1 MSAVIQLL
9 QNALYGTAL
18 ILTAALLRRILAHR
32 LIPEARLVLWALCL
46 FRLLAPAG
54 PESTLSLW
62 GLLGRPRAPA
72 PTQPPLY
79 LPPHG
84 GSPYPYPVPPSAP
97 QVSTP
102 APAGFPW
109 EMALAAVWLGVGL
122 VLAVRY
128 ALSWRRTHRAVKG
141 AAPIPRPDPRYLPL
155 PRCARLR
162 EGAVDGAPLTFGT
175 VRPTVVLIPGLSG
188 AELDCVLA
196 HEGVHARRGDNVWHY
211 GMALALTV
219 YWWNPAVWLMAR
231 LLRRD
236 IELSCDRAAVQG
248 LGLDRRA
255 DYARALVSLAT
266 QGEGSAFSR
275 PFGQKLT
282 EERIIMIMNYKKPAL
297 LSTVLTLLLV
307 LSLSV
312 ALGTSPAA
320 AVSAPNPAESGPVES
335 AGEPA
340 ETVGVQ
346 VENFD
351 QSILDAAHDKITR
364 QMTELSE
371 RVLDE
376 ELNGKPAASVQPSAC
391 PHLRIINA
399 GRCKIYFSI
408 SETAHT
414 VIDLTC
420 KWCVNC
426 QELVVGSRE
435 KTEQNHSFG
444 PDQYVGANHTSPNP
458 SDHFITFGHTCTG
471 CSFYTT
477 YTVSSGCTKSGCVN
491 PYSVT
496 PQPASDQT

>member
-320 AVSAPNPAESGPVES
+320 AAPAPDPALDAQPTLTEDEILCAEMKLLMADIEQEFFLTPASPTAQSSCSHPNLSSGQASTATVCQQKSASEHRIYTKVYRRCPDCY
-335 AGEPA
+335 
-340 ETVGVQ
+340 VQ
-346 VENFD
+346 V
-351 QSILDAAHDKITR
+351 
-364 QMTELSE
+364 
-371 RVLDE
+371 
-376 ELNGKPAASVQPSAC
+376 C
-391 PHLRIINA
+391 
-399 GRCKIYFSI
+399 I
-408 SETAHT
+408 SDSWT
-414 VIDLTC
+414 D
-420 KWCVNC
+420 
-426 QELVVGSRE
+426 RP
-435 KTEQNHSFG
+435 HSFG
-444 PDQYVGANHTSPNP
+444 AQQYVSANHTSPNP

-477 YTVSSGCTKSGCVN
+477 YTASSGCTKSGCVN